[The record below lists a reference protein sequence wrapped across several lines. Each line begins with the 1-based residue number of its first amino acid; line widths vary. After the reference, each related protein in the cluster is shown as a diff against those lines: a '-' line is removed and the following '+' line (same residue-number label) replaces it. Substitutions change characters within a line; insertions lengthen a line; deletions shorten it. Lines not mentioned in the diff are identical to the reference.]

1 MTDTMIRI
9 KEKIKSFISRYFKPT
24 LKFVFIIG
32 VLTGAWFGFVYL
44 VGKPPI
50 DTTPALV
57 MVWISAIILLLA
69 VFPKIF
75 DRIKRLKV
83 KDFEIELQETVKK
96 TSEEDFISMDEL
108 DDYVFSQKGSFRNLT
123 NILRQARRNPN
134 KPILLTANLRDG
146 HYISTPMLFVY
157 LFFLDLIG
165 SSVIVLFVSS
175 RTSLKNLKDISK
187 KKIVGLVSGK
197 TALRIFYNRFPHFYK
212 IFDVSRNSN
221 VSFEDLFRRGRLR
234 DEIDDH
240 LFYRSYEMLRE
251 HRLEE
256 SEYLTEDDVMAWF
269 SDHLNVKAIDLN
281 ATDSDI
287 IKQAIEN
294 GDEFLIILKDNTLR
308 SVIALC
314 KITKN
319 ISAKVFDDIMKK

>member
-1 MTDTMIRI
+1 MFTQFTQ
-9 KEKIKSFISRYFKPT
+9 KFKSFISRHFKPA
-24 LKFVFIIG
+24 LKFIFIIG
-32 VLTGAWFGFVYL
+32 VLAGAWVGFLYL
-44 VGKPPI
+44 VDKPPI

-57 MVWISAIILLLA
+57 MVWISAIILLIA

-75 DRIKRLKV
+75 DKIKRLKV
-83 KDFEIELQETVKK
+83 KDFEIELQETVKR

-123 NILRQARRNPN
+123 DILRQAKRNPK

-146 HYISTPMLFVY
+146 RYISTPMLFVY

-165 SSVIVLFVSS
+165 SSVMVLFVSS
-175 RTSLKNLKDISK
+175 RNSLRSLKDISR
-187 KKIVGLVSGK
+187 KKILGLTSGK
-197 TALRIFYNRFPHFYK
+197 TALRIFYDRFPHFYR

-221 VSFEDLFRRGRLR
+221 VSFEEMFRRGKLP
-234 DEIDDH
+234 DGIDDH
-240 LFYRSYEMLRE
+240 LFHRCYEMLRE

-256 SEYLTEDDVMAWF
+256 SEYLTEDDVLTWF
-269 SDHLNVKAIDLN
+269 SDQLNIKAVDLD
-281 ATDSDI
+281 ATDSTI
-287 IKQAIEN
+287 IKRAIEN
-294 GDEFLIILKDNTLR
+294 GDEFVIILKDNTLR

-319 ISAKVFDDIMKK
+319 ISAKVFDNIM